1 MSVLAKILVD
11 SRHDWPT
18 NGAALAILQYSNA
31 TLSNTE
37 IYLKLGEAQIPDL
50 IRRFILECRN
60 AETKRHL
67 QESIAFL
74 EMAEQKM
81 HGIMHIYT
89 KCVFA
94 ACA

>member
-37 IYLKLGEAQIPDL
+37 IYLKLGEA
-50 IRRFILECRN
+50 
-60 AETKRHL
+60 
-67 QESIAFL
+67 
-74 EMAEQKM
+74 
-81 HGIMHIYT
+81 
-89 KCVFA
+89 
-94 ACA
+94 